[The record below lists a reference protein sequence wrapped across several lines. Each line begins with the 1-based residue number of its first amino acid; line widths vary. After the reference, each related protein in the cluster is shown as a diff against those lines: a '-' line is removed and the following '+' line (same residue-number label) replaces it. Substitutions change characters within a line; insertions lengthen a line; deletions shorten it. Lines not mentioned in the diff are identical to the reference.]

1 MTMPSPEK
9 FITEVEKAVKM
20 RPDSLLSVSA
30 VFLTAA
36 LIHHRALARQ
46 VQARLEN
53 IQECGCPDCLCA
65 IPNGVG
71 TYGAIIADTVKLMSL
86 LNGLQE
92 INGWKPPEKKYVHE
106 MMKDISGVLNA
117 EYLEQLYRREDR
129 C

>member
-9 FITEVEKAVKM
+9 FLSEVKKAVKM
-20 RPDSLLSVSA
+20 EPGSLLSVSA

-46 VQARLEN
+46 VQVKLER
-53 IQECGCPDCLCA
+53 IQECGCSDCLGA
-65 IPNGVG
+65 IPNGVS

-86 LNGLQE
+86 LHGLQE
-92 INGWKPPEKKYVHE
+92 IDGWKPPDKEYIDE

-117 EYLEQLYRREDR
+117 EYLEQLYRREG
-129 C
+129 